1 MRIMIG
7 VVGGGSRDGVDQ
19 GGRRET
25 VRGGRRKGSTAAG
38 NGDGR
43 LSRTGK
49 IFKRLLRKM
58 CRVICDTASS
68 SFFPPNCR

>member
-1 MRIMIG
+1 MRIVIG
-7 VVGGGSRDGVDQ
+7 VVGGGSGDGVDQ

-25 VRGGRRKGSTAAG
+25 VRGGRRKGTTAAG

-58 CRVICDTASS
+58 CRVIRDTASS